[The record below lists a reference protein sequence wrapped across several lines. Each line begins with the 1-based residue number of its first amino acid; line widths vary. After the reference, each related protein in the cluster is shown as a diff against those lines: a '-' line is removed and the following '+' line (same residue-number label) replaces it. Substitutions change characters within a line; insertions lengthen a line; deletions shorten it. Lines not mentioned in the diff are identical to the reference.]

1 MLNPIMF
8 YCAANFSSAKM
19 QVAITRDERF
29 YVFQIQIR
37 PNDFALLHTWGSWYP
52 QGIKAQ
58 FSQHVVD
65 KIQDF
70 SRNFLVNNGRMKR
83 VHCHDSCRFSQM
95 HGILYARTFNMDG
108 I

>member
-65 KIQDF
+65 KIQDY

-95 HGILYARTFNMDG
+95 HGI
-108 I
+108 